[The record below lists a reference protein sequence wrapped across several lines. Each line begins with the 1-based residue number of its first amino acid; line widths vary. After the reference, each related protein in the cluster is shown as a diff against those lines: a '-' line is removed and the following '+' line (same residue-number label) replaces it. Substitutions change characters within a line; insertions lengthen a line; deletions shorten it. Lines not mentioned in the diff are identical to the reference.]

1 MTRPSEDNV
10 IYANFGARRRVSS
23 AEETGSSTVQE
34 PAEQLSHAAMVVLNA
49 ALRRTDAGRVKR
61 GRDYAA
67 NAHVS
72 ELRVRP
78 NSMDASV
85 IGSQN
90 EPFYAGFI
98 LPPRSDDELKQAM
111 SAMAASPGGLRR
123 AEQGDFPDEVLNVFL
138 GSSPEEFRFFCDCPD
153 PVDVCKHAVAVAIAA
168 ARRIDQEPATVFA
181 IRNMAMDAV
190 EASLRDG
197 AYTIA
202 RENAEAGSEFFW
214 TGREMPDLPRPKIAP
229 MIDDSDTDLLR
240 RAMES
245 VSFTNIDLLNA
256 VADIED
262 LYDTLVDPDDD
273 SSW

>member
-1 MTRPSEDNV
+1 MNRPSEDNV

-23 AEETGSSTVQE
+23 PEETGTPTVQD
-34 PAEQLSHAAMVVLNA
+34 PADQLSHAAMVVLNA

-67 NAHVS
+67 NGHVS

-85 IGSQN
+85 TGSQN

-98 LPPRSDDELKQAM
+98 LPPRTQDDLKQAM
-111 SAMAASPGGLRR
+111 SAMAATPGGLKR
-123 AEQGDFPDEVLNVFL
+123 AEQGEFPDEVLDVFL
-138 GSSPEEFRFFCDCPD
+138 GATPDEFRFFCDCPD
-153 PVDVCKHAVAVAIAA
+153 PADVCKHAVAVAIAA
-168 ARRIDQEPATVFA
+168 ARRITQEPATVFA

-202 RENAEAGSEFFW
+202 KANAEVGSEFFW
-214 TGREMPDLPRPKIAP
+214 TGREMPDLPNPKIAP

-240 RAMES
+240 RALES

-262 LYDTLVDPDDD
+262 LYDALVEEDD
-273 SSW
+273 